1 MLRSSMRL
9 VSVLILLS
17 LAACAL
23 ERDADVTV
31 DEGDTVAIAPDVQEP
46 ASRTTAPGGGDRG
59 VYVARGVC
67 PFECCTY
74 RDWVLETPAT
84 VRPTPDENAPAAFA
98 LEAGT
103 SIRADSGNVYVT
115 SPGIVIADRPFPVA
129 ETPGAP
135 TVAAGDTLY
144 LLDSMGEGF
153 FHTRY
158 KGRVYESSGAAWF
171 GGGPPGSTT
180 SGRLVRGAESD
191 WWVHVTLSDG
201 RTGWIMMDDIRVDG
215 ADACG

>member
-1 MLRSSMRL
+1 
-9 VSVLILLS
+9 
-17 LAACAL
+17 
-23 ERDADVTV
+23 
-31 DEGDTVAIAPDVQEP
+31 
-46 ASRTTAPGGGDRG
+46 
-59 VYVARGVC
+59 
-67 PFECCTY
+67 
-74 RDWVLETPAT
+74 
-84 VRPTPDENAPAAFA
+84 
-98 LEAGT
+98 
-103 SIRADSGNVYVT
+103 VYVT

-180 SGRLVRGAESD
+180 SARLVRGAESD
-191 WWVHVTLSDG
+191 WWVHITLSDG
-201 RTGWIMMDDIRVDG
+201 RVGWIMMDDIRVDG